1 MDEQAPTTGIE
12 ARLAVIEA
20 KDEIRELTARYCFAV
35 AEGDADAII
44 DLFCADGVFTMRDRE
59 WAGHDGLRSLYDGA
73 ASGVTPKPY
82 IQNHVI
88 QVDGETATGRCGVE
102 IRMVNKGVANTV
114 AGHYFD
120 TYRKVDGRWLFARR
134 DFKVFHWVPLSEGW
148 A

>member
-1 MDEQAPTTGIE
+1 MDQQAPMAGIE

-20 KDEIRELTARYCFAV
+20 KDEIRELTAKYCFAV

-44 DLFCADGVFTMRDRE
+44 DLFCPDGVFTMRDRE
-59 WAGHDGLRSLYDGA
+59 WVGHDGLRALYDGA
-73 ASGVTPKPY
+73 AAGVTPKPY

-88 QVDGETATGRCGVE
+88 EVDGDAATGRCGVE

-114 AGHYFD
+114 AGHYFHS
-120 TYRKVDGRWLFARR
+120 YRKVGGRWLFARR
-134 DFKVFHWVPLSEGW
+134 DFKIFHWVPLAQGW